1 MNSMP
6 EICLITTDREPYVPV
21 LDVAYN
27 QPAARSAGV
36 SRSDVSMLMA
46 NGCLPVSTYYDG
58 NRRNTIYIKCLDDNG
73 GVMDNLE
80 NVPIMQTVPDVGG
93 ALTEENMLKMRNG
106 TLAKSDFIES
116 MLGTKPIKH
125 VSDGIDIEWET
136 PVVPR
141 YNGQRSQKAMCSPAP
156 GIETENARKAL
167 EAKVDQINCRK
178 GFRDPARVY
187 GRQDC
192 GRLQDEPVRP

>member
-1 MNSMP
+1 MP

-36 SRSDVSMLMA
+36 SRSDVSMSMLMA
-46 NGCLPVSTYYDG
+46 NGDLPVSTYYDG